1 MYTQICHH
9 IQQFLRLRMMAA
21 SLVAAA
27 VAISLLLTCQLLGCA
42 AADHHVRVVPDQSA
56 ECEDSQ
62 QCLTFSEALLRADDV
77 FMSNTS
83 VVFSA
88 GEYSINSISHNLT
101 IAGVSS
107 FSLTGPHSTTD
118 QVHINCHT
126 RFRFDFVDSSDITIA
141 NIVFSGCGSW
151 SEITSGAL
159 IFTTV
164 SSLTV
169 ANVTVQHSHGY
180 GLMGIHIEGN
190 VTIHNCIFFNNSR
203 REGYSGKYK
212 MGGNCV
218 LHVVGITESA
228 HVRISGS
235 QFISG
240 IAEEVLEYTTLTLD
254 QNVHT
259 KSGGGGLAVY
269 LVRNVRKPF
278 VNDIVTIVNSVF
290 YNNSAQYGGNVMLSM
305 ESYLHLTTLV
315 INNSTFQNGSA
326 YIKGGGLHTHTTL
339 TVQFHSPVWVDV
351 SESCFINNT
360 AQAGG
365 GLSFTMT
372 GDTEKLNIT
381 LSGLLVIEN
390 QAERGGGIYIETDFP
405 SLPQIYIEYSKIW
418 LNYARSGGGLCLFIN
433 LWKVYM
439 KVNQLVQISA
449 VETATF
455 AFISSTSFTGNKGH
469 LGSALHIEEYVF
481 DTEICTHTTYASIWL
496 KNVNITANTILQNTM
511 YYSAAAVRVSL
522 VLWVVLEDTTFHN
535 NTGGGIYANNSNI
548 IIIGDV
554 NFEGNHGY
562 SGGAIQL
569 DCICDYNTHQL
580 FLYFMN
586 SSHTSIAH
594 NQALQ
599 YGGGIGI
606 SERCYNPNMCFY
618 QMFNRSTSYIHYQ
631 HATVEMRDNHATI
644 AGDDIYGASKIQC
657 HSLTG
662 NLQGE
667 GMFNSVFI
675 VQNISL
681 SSISS
686 IPYHVCFCKQ
696 KSPKSHCLNS
706 TEKRV
711 FPGQEFTVSAA
722 TVGNHRGASPAAVQ
736 SQFIGLGMPAELG
749 TRQSVQKLG
758 RTCGDLTYSIRTTQ
772 PTVQLHLTVQGVTQ
786 AVSSEE
792 LPAIVN
798 VTILPCPLGFTE
810 VGDPPQCGCMPHLS
824 LAGVLCDIDTQT
836 HQCPTGMWIGN
847 FSGDIVT
854 HPHCP
859 FDYCRPGQPN
869 VSLKSQHDQ
878 CQYSRRGVLCGV
890 CQHGLSLSLGSSQ
903 CQKCSSVY
911 PLLFLP
917 FALAGVALVF
927 LLLKCNLT
935 VSTGN
940 INGPIFYANIIRV
953 NSAIFF
959 PRERGGVLVSF
970 FSTFI
975 AWLNLDF
982 GIQVCFF
989 DGLSAFGRAWL
1000 QFLFPAYIWILI
1012 GTMTLGSRY
1021 SMRMARVTGNNA
1033 VPVLATLFLLSYAK
1047 LLRTVID
1054 AASFT
1059 TITGAGGGV
1068 TALWLVDGNLLFLN
1082 VPHIFLFLMS
1092 LIAAFA
1098 YIIPFTVLVLLAPCL
1113 QARSNHRLLHWT
1125 NRIKP
1130 LLDAYQGP
1138 YKDRFRFW
1146 TGLML
1151 VIRAIL
1157 FITFASNALGD
1168 PRVNL
1173 LAIAISLLLLFIILW
1188 NTGPVY
1194 KSYLTHSIKCF
1205 YILNLGVYSAATQFL
1220 TSSGASPHQQGQLAA
1235 VMVGS
1240 AFLVFCGILLYHLH
1254 TQLQNMD
1261 TVKTCYSNT
1270 IKWLYPWSKKTDV
1283 EMAEVEMAELEVE
1296 DMAPSASKPTVS
1308 VVEFNKLREPLLT
1321 EN

>member
-1 MYTQICHH
+1 
-9 IQQFLRLRMMAA
+9 MMAI
-21 SLVAAA
+21 AAA
-27 VAISLLLTCQLLGCA
+27 VAVSLLLTCQLLGCA
-42 AADHHVRVVPDQSA
+42 AAYHHVRVVPDQST

-101 IAGVSS
+101 IAGVSNL
-107 FSLTGPHSTTD
+107 SLTGPHSTAD

-126 RFRFDFVDSSDITIA
+126 RFRFDFVNSSDITIA

-218 LHVVGITESA
+218 LRVVGITEST

-240 IAEEVLEYTTLTLD
+240 IAEEVLGYTTLTLD

-269 LVRNVRKPF
+269 LVRNAWEPPLK
-278 VNDIVTIVNSVF
+278 VTIVNSVF
-290 YNNSAQYGGNVMLSM
+290 YNNSAQYGGNVVLSM
-305 ESYLHLTTLV
+305 KSYMRMTTFGIL
-315 INNSTFQNGSA
+315 ISNSTFQNGRA
-326 YIKGGGLHTHTTL
+326 YLKGGGLCIHTSL
-339 TVQFHSPVWVDV
+339 VRLFSAPVWVNV
-351 SESCFINNT
+351 SESYFINNT

-372 GDTEKLNIT
+372 GKLNIT
-381 LSGLLVIEN
+381 LSRLLVIEN
-390 QAERGGGIYIETDFP
+390 QAESGGGIYAEVDNQLL
-405 SLPQIYIEYSKIW
+405 LPIYIEYSEIW
-418 LNYARSGGGLCLFIN
+418 LNYASSGGGLCLSI
-433 LWKVYM
+433 KGV
-439 KVNQLVQISA
+439 VRIQREVSQLSA
-449 VETATF
+449 VENATF
-455 AFISSTSFTGNKGH
+455 AFISSTSFIGNKGH
-469 LGSALHIEEYVF
+469 LGSALQIQENVNFNVE
-481 DTEICTHTTYASIWL
+481 TCTYTMYASIWL
-496 KNVNITANTILQNTM
+496 KNVNITLNTILQNTM
-511 YYSAAAVRVSL
+511 YNGAAAVRVSL
-522 VLWVVLEDTTFHN
+522 VSWVVLEDTTFRN
-535 NTGGGIYANNSNI
+535 NTGGGIYVNNSNI
-548 IIIGDV
+548 FIIGDV

-562 SGGAIQL
+562 NGGAIQL
-569 DCICDYNTHQL
+569 DCKCGYNTRQR
-580 FLYFMN
+580 FLYFMG

-594 NQALQ
+594 NRAQQ
-599 YGGGIGI
+599 YGGGISM
-606 SERCYNPNMCFY
+606 SERCNNPNMCFY
-618 QMFNRSTSYIHYQ
+618 FIIHMFNRSNPYIHYQ
-631 HATVEMRDNHATI
+631 HATVEMRDNHAII
-644 AGDDIYGASKIQC
+644 AGDNIYGASKIQC

-662 NLQGE
+662 NIQGE
-667 GMFNSVFI
+667 GMFNSVFK

-696 KSPKSHCLNS
+696 NSPKSYCLRSMEN
-706 TEKRV
+706 RV

-722 TVGNHRGASPAAVQ
+722 TVGNHRGISPAAVQ
-736 SQFIGLGMPAELG
+736 SQFVELGVHAELG

-758 RTCGDLTYSIRTTQ
+758 RTCGDLTYSIRTTR

-792 LPAIVN
+792 LPATVN

-810 VGDPPQCGCMPHLS
+810 VSDPPQCGCMPHLS
-824 LAGVLCDIDTQT
+824 LAGVLCDINTLT

-869 VSLKSQHDQ
+869 ISLTSQHNQ
-878 CQYSRRGVLCGV
+878 CQYSRRGVLCGA

-911 PLLFLP
+911 LLLFLP

-959 PRERGGVLVSF
+959 PRERGGILVSF
-970 FSTFI
+970 LSTFI
-975 AWLNLDF
+975 AWLNLDL

-989 DGLSAFGRAWL
+989 HGLSAFGRAWL
-1000 QFLFPAYIWILI
+1000 QFLFPVYIWILVGVMI
-1012 GTMTLGSRY
+1012 LGSRY
-1021 SMRMARVTGNNA
+1021 STRMARVTGNNA

-1054 AASFT
+1054 ATSFT

-1113 QARSNHRLLHWT
+1113 QARSNHRLLHWA

-1138 YKDRFRFW
+1138 YRDRFRFW

-1157 FITFASNALGD
+1157 FITFASSALGD

-1173 LAIAISLLLLFIILW
+1173 LAIAISLLLLFTILW

-1194 KSYLTHSIKCF
+1194 KSYLTHSIEF
-1205 YILNLGVYSAATQFL
+1205 FHILNLGVYSAATQFL

-1240 AFLVFCGILLYHLH
+1240 AFLVFCGILLYHLY

-1261 TVKTCYSNT
+1261 SVKTCYSNT
-1270 IKWLYPWSKKTDV
+1270 IKWLCPWSKKTDV

-1296 DMAPSASKPTVS
+1296 DTAPSANKPTVS

-1321 EN
+1321 ES

>member
-42 AADHHVRVVPDQSA
+42 AADHHVHVVPDQSA

-62 QCLTFSEALLRADDV
+62 QCLTFSEVLLRADDV

-88 GEYSINSISHNLT
+88 GEYNISSISHNLT
-101 IAGVSS
+101 IAEVSNL
-107 FSLTGPHSTTD
+107 SLTGPHSTTD

-180 GLMGIHIEGN
+180 GLMGIHIDGD
-190 VTIHNCIFFNNSR
+190 VTIHNCIFSNNSR
-203 REGYSGKYK
+203 REGYGGKYK

-218 LHVVGITESA
+218 LCVVGITESTR
-228 HVRISGS
+228 VRISGS

-259 KSGGGGLAVY
+259 ISGGGGLAVY
-269 LVRNVRKPF
+269 LEQKASLKV
-278 VNDIVTIVNSVF
+278 VTIVDSIF
-290 YNNSAQYGGNVMLSM
+290 YNNSAQYGGNVILSM
-305 ESYLHLTTLV
+305 GSYFRETTSGIV
-315 INNSTFQNGSA
+315 INNSTFQNGRA
-326 YIKGGGLHTHTTL
+326 YLKGGGLCIHTWL
-339 TVQFHSPVWVDV
+339 TALFRALVRVNV
-351 SESCFINNT
+351 SESYFINNT
-360 AQAGG
+360 AQEGG
-365 GLSFTMT
+365 GLWFTMS
-372 GDTEKLNIT
+372 GSIT
-381 LSGLLVIEN
+381 LSRLLVIEN
-390 QAERGGGIYIETDFP
+390 RAECGPGGGIYAEMHYL
-405 SLPQIYIEYSKIW
+405 SLPLIYNIIEYSEIW
-418 LNYARSGGGLCLFIN
+418 SNYASSGGGLSLSIKGIVTTQSEVSRRVDIKNAAF
-433 LWKVYM
+433 
-439 KVNQLVQISA
+439 
-449 VETATF
+449 T
-455 AFISSTSFTGNKGH
+455 FISSTSFIDNKGH
-469 LGSALHIEEYVF
+469 LGSALQVQDNVIYSGAEA
-481 DTEICTHTTYASIWL
+481 CTPTKHVSIWL

-511 YYSAAAVRVSL
+511 YYSAAAVRVGS
-522 VLWVVLEDTTFHN
+522 VLWVVLEDTSFHN
-535 NTGGGIYANNSNI
+535 NTGGGICANNSNI

-562 SGGAIQL
+562 NGGAIQL
-569 DCICDYNTHQL
+569 DCICDYNTHQF
-580 FLYFMN
+580 FLYFMDL
-586 SSHTSIAH
+586 SHTSITH
-594 NQALQ
+594 NRALQ
-599 YGGGIGI
+599 YGGGIDI
-606 SERCYNPNMCFY
+606 SERCYNPNKCFY
-618 QMFNRSTSYIHYQ
+618 QVLNRNMLYTRDHN
-631 HATVEMRDNHATI
+631 ATVEMRDNHAI
-644 AGDDIYGASKIQC
+644 VAGDDIYGASKIQC
-657 HSLTG
+657 HSLSG
-662 NLQGE
+662 NIQGE
-667 GMFNSVFI
+667 EMFNSVFE
-675 VQNISL
+675 VQNNSP

-686 IPYHVCFCKQ
+686 VPYRVCFCQ
-696 KSPKSHCLNS
+696 QNSPKSYCLNS
-706 TEKRV
+706 MEKTV

-722 TVGNHRGASPAAVQ
+722 TVGNHRGISPAAVQ
-736 SQFIGLGMPAELG
+736 SQFIGLGIHAELG

-824 LAGVLCDIDTQT
+824 LAGVLCDIDTLT

-869 VSLKSQHDQ
+869 VSLTSQHDQ
-878 CQYSRRGVLCGV
+878 CQYSRRGVLCGA

-911 PLLFLP
+911 LLLFLP
-917 FALAGVALVF
+917 FALAGVALVL

-940 INGPIFYANIIRV
+940 INAPIFYANIIRV

-975 AWLNLDF
+975 AWLNLDL

-989 DGLSAFGRAWL
+989 HGLSAFGRAWL
-1000 QFLFPAYIWILI
+1000 QFLFPAYIWILVGI
-1012 GTMTLGSRY
+1012 MILGSRY
-1021 SMRMARVTGNNA
+1021 STRMARVTGNNA

-1054 AASFT
+1054 ATSFT

-1068 TALWLVDGNLLFLN
+1068 AALWLVDGNLLFLN

-1113 QARSNHRLLHWT
+1113 QARSNHRLLHWA

-1138 YKDRFRFW
+1138 YRDRFRFW

-1151 VIRAIL
+1151 VMRAIL

-1173 LAIAISLLLLFIILW
+1173 LAIAISLLLLLIILW

-1194 KSYLTHSIKCF
+1194 KSYLTHSIECF

-1240 AFLVFCGILLYHLH
+1240 AFLVFCGILLYHLY
-1254 TQLQNMD
+1254 TQLQNIDM
-1261 TVKTCYSNT
+1261 VKTYLSRVM
-1270 IKWLYPWSKKTDV
+1270 KWLCPWSKKTDV

-1296 DMAPSASKPTVS
+1296 DMAPSANKPTVS